1 MDVVKEKNKKGTRTI
16 KGTLKPKYRYLGQTI
31 EIDLPEESGAEGYS
45 VKCMFKYDKVE
56 EKYILSMWLHYKGI
70 DDDFKIDSQEI
81 DTQYVHGTKGTIIE
95 NIYRIVQEAS
105 LSGFFVPYIERF
117 EYTYDCFEKGDEV
130 YEKERVSKD
139 NNDSK

>member
-1 MDVVKEKNKKGTRTI
+1 
-16 KGTLKPKYRYLGQTI
+16 
-31 EIDLPEESGAEGYS
+31 
-45 VKCMFKYDKVE
+45 
-56 EKYILSMWLHYKGI
+56 MWLHYKGI